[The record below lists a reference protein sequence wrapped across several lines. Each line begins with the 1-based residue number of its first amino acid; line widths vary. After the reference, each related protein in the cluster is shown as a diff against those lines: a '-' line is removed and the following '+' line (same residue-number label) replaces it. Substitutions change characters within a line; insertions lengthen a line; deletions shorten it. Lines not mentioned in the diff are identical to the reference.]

1 MISGPTIFSAYFS
14 KGLEGV
20 SVIISGA
27 FILRDNLSRDT
38 VVSQR

>member
-1 MISGPTIFSAYFS
+1 MVSGPIISSAHFS

-27 FILRDNLSRDT
+27 FILRDNLFF
-38 VVSQR
+38 